1 MISLAVL
8 ARFLKRNGCIYCEN
22 GSYSERVDEEELQMR
37 ISAALVTTSTLPLS
51 LTQLVPSFTR
61 RCRVACLSTPTTP
74 DSRSMRDGVALIRS
88 QIVHANDP
96 GFSFKTS
103 RELSHYV
110 IE

>member
-1 MISLAVL
+1 MQRVISLAVL

-61 RCRVACLSTPTTP
+61 RCRVACLSTPITP
-74 DSRSMRDGVALIRS
+74 DSRSRGDDAHKLFTLTTLEF
-88 QIVHANDP
+88 P
-96 GFSFKTS
+96 S
-103 RELSHYV
+103 RRRGSCRITL
-110 IE
+110 

>member
-1 MISLAVL
+1 
-8 ARFLKRNGCIYCEN
+8 
-22 GSYSERVDEEELQMR
+22 MR

-51 LTQLVPSFTR
+51 LTPARAELYPTLP
-61 RCRVACLSTPTTP
+61 CRVFVDTDYTRFQ
-74 DSRSMRDGVALIRS
+74 SRRDGVALIRS

-96 GFSFKTS
+96 GVSFKTS